1 MNPITRSFVSLS
13 TCTALFFSTS
23 CAELQQAAN
32 DLGAGGSMLTGA
44 GLGGIVGGF
53 TGNGGKFSGRN
64 AAIGAGVGAAVGL
77 AVHYIARAN
86 AEQQRI
92 AANNARSAVGSRSVR
107 QRISNGQAKKAAVV
121 VPPKNGNP
129 GGIMKVNPT
138 TGKPESDKIYQPP
151 KGSGRLS
158 TGDVIKL
165 DGTPCALYGSY
176 SQGM

>member
-1 MNPITRSFVSLS
+1 MQKV
-13 TCTALFFSTS
+13 
-23 CAELQQAAN
+23 AN
-32 DLGAGGSMLTGA
+32 DLGAGGSMLAGA
-44 GLGGIVGGF
+44 GLGGVIGGLA
-53 TGNGGKFSGRN
+53 GNGGKFSGRN

-77 AVHYIARAN
+77 VVHYIARAN
-86 AEQQRI
+86 DEQRRV
-92 AANNARSAVGSRSVR
+92 AATNGRSAVSSRSVR
-107 QRISNGQAKKAAVV
+107 QKISNGQAKKAAVV
-121 VPPKNGNP
+121 VPPRNGNP

-138 TGKPESDKIYQPP
+138 TGAPESDKIYQPP